1 MNYKTPILVSFCW
14 LILMPFGKSQVFDQ
28 AKLFKLL
35 PEIPSNLSTA
45 SDEEVATFTNYC
57 DSISGILEG
66 YEEKYKRSSN
76 PETNTA
82 LIMEYFD
89 IRDSILDLNST
100 QRSKY
105 YDLVPLFSDLD
116 YELSAKNDAI
126 KESIENIKYEES
138 KKEEV
143 KALYEQIYANRVE
156 CSEKQI
162 AIYLNFLKEYRAKL
176 NDIAEKANKSEVIPM
191 PDHLNKNISYVLM
204 NVKNYLKYL
213 SEVYKFNIG
222 NDTVIESSNPQ

>member
-1 MNYKTPILVSFCW
+1 MNFKTFILVAFFW
-14 LILMPFGKSQVFDQ
+14 LILLPGGNTQVYDQGK
-28 AKLFKLL
+28 LLKLL
-35 PEIPSNLSTA
+35 PEIPSNLITA
-45 SDEEVATFTNYC
+45 TDEEVSAFTNFC
-57 DSISGILEG
+57 DSIAGILEG
-66 YEEKYKRSSN
+66 YEEQYKRSAGS
-76 PETNTA
+76 ETTTD

-126 KESIENIKYEES
+126 KESIETLKYEGNKTQEIKS
-138 KKEEV
+138 
-143 KALYEQIYANRVE
+143 LNDQIYANKVE
-156 CSEKQI
+156 CSQKQ
-162 AIYLNFLKEYRAKL
+162 AALYLQYLQDYRTRL
-176 NDIAEKANKSEVIPM
+176 DRISEKANKSEEIPL
-191 PDHLNKNISYVLM
+191 PDHLNKDVSYVLM

-222 NDTVIESSNPQ
+222 QNNLTE

>member
-1 MNYKTPILVSFCW
+1 MNFRAAVLAAFCW
-14 LILMPFGKSQVFDQ
+14 LIFLPFGKSQVYDQ

-45 SDEEVATFTNYC
+45 TDEEVSAFINYC
-57 DSISGILEG
+57 DSIAGILEG

-116 YELSAKNDAI
+116 YELSAKNDAL
-126 KESIENIKYEES
+126 KESIETLEYEGNKS
-138 KKEEV
+138 EEI
-143 KALYEQIYANRVE
+143 KALNEQIYANRVE
-156 CSEKQI
+156 YSEKQI
-162 AIYLNFLKEYRAKL
+162 AIYLQFLKDYRAKL
-176 NDIAEKANKSEVIPM
+176 NAIAEKANKSEEIPM
-191 PDHLNKNISYVLM
+191 PDHLNKNVSYVLM
-204 NVKNYLKYL
+204 NVKNYLRYL
-213 SEVYKFNIG
+213 SEVYKFNVG
-222 NDTVIESSNPQ
+222 PSY